1 MIAAATAGQKPRTL
15 LVSAGVLVDTTNS
28 NSPPRILLAERNKG
42 HLQGTWEFPGG
53 KVEISESPEEAL
65 VRELREELGVH
76 IDPTSL
82 VPVAFSSHSYPNF
95 HPLGFSL
102 SPTSDADQSTSNRR
116 LTTSRVPS
124 DPQIRPDQPQA
135 GVTGRY
141 TKILFPVGNWE
152 IIRGVYTV
160 TLGSSRSGLTL

>member
-28 NSPPRILLAERNKG
+28 NHPPRILLAERNKG

-65 VRELREELGVH
+65 VRELQEELGVH
-76 IDPTSL
+76 VDSTSL

-95 HPLGFSL
+95 HLLMPLFGITQWSGAIGDVGVEGQRLVFVTAEELRANKYQMPPADAPLIPHILRYVSSLERQGGDGGFER
-102 SPTSDADQSTSNRR
+102 Q
-116 LTTSRVPS
+116 
-124 DPQIRPDQPQA
+124 
-135 GVTGRY
+135 
-141 TKILFPVGNWE
+141 
-152 IIRGVYTV
+152 
-160 TLGSSRSGLTL
+160 